1 MTKKLGTFFHRYK
14 TFFWTARKSPAV
26 GGCSAYI
33 TNRRAFFALTRHDA
47 TSLLFGSYLFDIL
60 LLQEVA
66 EHLYSPVSG
75 DGQIDVAPM
84 IFYDLAGD
92 NLLC

>member
-1 MTKKLGTFFHRYK
+1 M
-14 TFFWTARKSPAV
+14 
-26 GGCSAYI
+26 
-33 TNRRAFFALTRHDA
+33 TRHDA